1 MYALVTGATSGIG
14 LEIARILASRKIN
27 LIMVGRREDR
37 LNNYIHE
44 LEQKYNIVVHKY
56 VCDLSNINECKEL
69 IQYLRQYEDIEVAI
83 NSAGFGKV
91 GYYNEISDDVDIDM
105 INTNVTSLQ
114 LLTKFLADHMK
125 KGHIVNVA
133 SIAGTLPGPYMAS
146 YGATKAYV
154 RSYSLAMDYELRKL
168 KKNVRII
175 TVCPGPV
182 STEFHDVAGSSFRM
196 ASITAK
202 QCAKKIMKAVDHNSY
217 YKMIGFTT
225 KLAYIT
231 SRILPMG
238 MILRIEYMIQRKK
251 KVK

>member
-14 LEIARILASRKIN
+14 LELARILASRKIN

-37 LNNYIHE
+37 LDKYIHE
-44 LEQKYNIVVHKY
+44 FEKEYNIVAHKY

-69 IQYLRQYEDIEVAI
+69 IQYLCQYEDIEIAV

-105 INTNVTSLQ
+105 INTNVASLQ
-114 LLTKFLADHMK
+114 ILTKFLANHMN

-133 SIAGTLPGPYMAS
+133 SIAGTLPGPYMAT
-146 YGATKAYV
+146 YCATKAYV
-154 RSYSLAMDYELRKL
+154 RSYGLAVDYELRKL
-168 KKNVRII
+168 KKKVRII

-182 STEFHDVAGSSFRM
+182 STEFDDVAGSDFRL

-202 QCAKKIMKAVDHNSY
+202 KCAKDIMKAVDHNKY

-225 KLAYIT
+225 KLAYLA
-231 SRILPMG
+231 SRIVPMG
-238 MILRIEYMIQRKK
+238 IILRMEYMIQRKK
-251 KVK
+251 KGK